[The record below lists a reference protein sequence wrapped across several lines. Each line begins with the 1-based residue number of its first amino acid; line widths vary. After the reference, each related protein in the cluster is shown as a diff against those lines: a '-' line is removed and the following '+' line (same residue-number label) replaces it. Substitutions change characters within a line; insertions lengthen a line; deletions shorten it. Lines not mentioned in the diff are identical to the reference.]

1 MSRSIL
7 NNASEKTLMLETVA
21 TKLHSINPLVDE
33 VFKQVEAWLE
43 ANGRSHY
50 EAWGVILQHA
60 NRTRVHSAAMAQRI
74 HELAGPPA
82 PVAPNV
88 EGIGNPPEVHVIAE
102 TDLAYDE
109 DQLDRLTSSDLRD
122 AIQFDSEFKDTF
134 GLSRVDEEIRM
145 PLNDAMELLLTMLEN
160 GTATVPG
167 MMVKATKVIL
177 KGCPR
182 AFGSYYA
189 GKDLWPR
196 DSAVVQAEI
205 DYRMPEALN
214 WLRVELKDAL
224 GCEAQARSM
233 TAKAAGGT
241 DGE

>member
-1 MSRSIL
+1 
-7 NNASEKTLMLETVA
+7 
-21 TKLHSINPLVDE
+21 
-33 VFKQVEAWLE
+33 
-43 ANGRSHY
+43 
-50 EAWGVILQHA
+50 
-60 NRTRVHSAAMAQRI
+60 MA
-74 HELAGPPA
+74 
-82 PVAPNV
+82 
-88 EGIGNPPEVHVIAE
+88 
-102 TDLAYDE
+102 
-109 DQLDRLTSSDLRD
+109 
-122 AIQFDSEFKDTF
+122 
-134 GLSRVDEEIRM
+134 
-145 PLNDAMELLLTMLEN
+145 LLITMLED

-167 MMVKATKVIL
+167 MMVKCVKAIL

-189 GKDLWPR
+189 GKDSWPR

-224 GCEAQARSM
+224 EYEARVRTM

>member
-1 MSRSIL
+1 LTNRPIPNS
-7 NNASEKTLMLETVA
+7 ASERTLTLAMIA
-21 TKLHSINPLVDE
+21 AKLHSIKPLVDE

-43 ANGRSHY
+43 ANGRSPY
-50 EAWGVILQHA
+50 EAWGVVFQHA
-60 NRTRVHSAAMAQRI
+60 KGSRVHSAAMAQRI
-74 HELAGPPA
+74 HELGSPPA
-82 PVAPNV
+82 PVAPN
-88 EGIGNPPEVHVIAE
+88 GIGNPPEVHVIAE
-102 TDLAYDE
+102 TDLSYDE
-109 DQLDRLTSSDLRD
+109 DQLDRLTSRDLRD
-122 AIQFDSEFKDTF
+122 AIEFDSEFKDTF
-134 GLSRVDEEIRM
+134 GLSRVDEEIRV
-145 PLNDAMELLLTMLEN
+145 PLNDAMELLLTMLED

-167 MMVKATKVIL
+167 MMVKAIKVIL

-189 GKDLWPR
+189 GKDSWPR

-214 WLRVELKDAL
+214 WLRVELKEAL
-224 GCEAQARSM
+224 EWEAQVKAM